1 MRLLII
7 TQKVD
12 ERDDVLG
19 FFVRWIE
26 EFAKHAEKITVV
38 CLQKGKY
45 YLPKNVSVLS
55 LGKEEIHGVKI
66 LKTLRYIVRFYAYIW
81 RERKNYD
88 AVFVHMNPI
97 YIVLGGIF
105 WKFWH
110 KKIALWYTHKRVDL
124 KLRIAEK
131 FADIIFTASKESFRL
146 KSDKVRVVGHGIDTE
161 RFHPVEKW
169 PHETMRII
177 SVSRIAPVKNIH
189 IMVEVAALFKKAGV
203 SFEMKIA
210 GAPITDADRAYF
222 AQLKKEVQEKNVED
236 CVSFVGAIP
245 YTDIPAFYQ
254 HGDLF
259 LNLSETG
266 SLDKAVLEAMAS
278 GVSVL
283 TSNEAFFE
291 IVPEKHLLR
300 NMYADVIVQKIMET
314 KEISKEELR
323 ELEYTVAQ
331 NHSQVFVIQKI
342 TSLLE

>member
-1 MRLLII
+1 MKLLII

-26 EFAKHAEKITVV
+26 EFSKHAEKITVI
-38 CLQKGKY
+38 CLQKGTY
-45 YLPKNVSVLS
+45 HLPENVSLLS
-55 LGKEEIHGVKI
+55 LGKEEGKGRMTY
-66 LKTLRYIVRFYAYIW
+66 LARFFAAIW
-81 RERKNYD
+81 KERREYD
-88 AVFVHMNPI
+88 TVFVHMNPI

-105 WKFWH
+105 WKLWH
-110 KKIALWYTHKRVDL
+110 KKIALWYTHKCVDL

-131 FADIIFTASKESFRL
+131 FTDIIFTASKESFRL
-146 KSDKVRVVGHGIDTE
+146 KSGKVRVVGHGIDTE
-161 RFHPVEKW
+161 RFRPVEKW
-169 PHETMRII
+169 PHEIVRII

-189 IMVEVAALFKKAGV
+189 IMLEVADFLKKAGV

-222 AQLKKEVQEKNVED
+222 VRLKKEVQEKNVED
-236 CVSFVGAIP
+236 RVSFVGAIP

-254 HGDLF
+254 QSDVF

-291 IVPEKHLLR
+291 ILPPQYILR
-300 NMYADVIVQKIMET
+300 NPDPSRLAEKIKFSANNKT
-314 KEISKEELR
+314 KNNSLR
-323 ELEYTVAQ
+323 EIVIKNHALEILMQRVY
-331 NHSQVFVIQKI
+331 NFLYHN
-342 TSLLE
+342 E

>member
-1 MRLLII
+1 MKLLIV
-7 TQKVD
+7 TQKID

-19 FFVRWIE
+19 FFVQWIV
-26 EFAKHAEKITVV
+26 EFAKHAEKITVI
-38 CLQKGKY
+38 CLQKGTY
-45 YLPKNVSVLS
+45 HLPDNVAVRS
-55 LGKEEIHGVKI
+55 LGKEEGKGRMAY
-66 LKTLRYIVRFYAYIW
+66 LRRFFGTIW
-81 RERKNYD
+81 KERGEYD
-88 AVFVHMNPI
+88 TVFVHMNPM
-97 YIVLGGIF
+97 YVVLGGVF
-105 WKFWH
+105 WKLFS

-131 FADIIFTASKESFRL
+131 FADVIFTASKESFRL
-146 KSDKVRVVGHGIDTE
+146 KSGKARVVGHGIDTE
-161 RFHPVEKW
+161 RFRPVEKW

-189 IMVEVAALFKKAGV
+189 IMVGVAALLKKEGV

-210 GAPITDADRAYF
+210 GAPITDTDRAYF
-222 AQLKKEVQEKNVED
+222 TRLKKEVQEKNVED
-236 CVSFVGAIP
+236 SVSFVGAIP

-254 HGDLF
+254 QSDVF

-278 GVSVL
+278 GISVL

-291 IVPEKHLLR
+291 ILPEKHLLR
-300 NMYADVIVQKIMET
+300 NIHTDGIAQKIIEM
-314 KEISKEELR
+314 KEVSKEELR

-342 TSLLE
+342 TDLLKKEE